1 MDVHV
6 DVNEKP
12 RQSPGRG
19 LLRRRIVFELDEEQM
34 PLLASAE
41 ERHGT
46 KRAAMLAA
54 LAAEEQLEQLGE
66 RADQAEQ
73 ELAKA
78 ERTAKAGA
86 AKQTKAAKKAER
98 QLAAMRKRLADQEGA
113 LSAAE
118 SEAAQAE
125 DLRRERD
132 QLSEVLGERNEQLAE
147 AQARAVDWLYCA
159 RCEKWAPPSE
169 WAWRR
174 IEGKGSYAFH
184 RSCGDHRPGLL
195 GAASWLAQRRR

>member
-1 MDVHV
+1 MRRCR
-6 DVNEKP
+6 P
-12 RQSPGRG
+12 RNSC
-19 LLRRRIVFELDEEQM
+19 
-34 PLLASAE
+34 
-41 ERHGT
+41 
-46 KRAAMLAA
+46 
-54 LAAEEQLEQLGE
+54 EQLSA
-66 RADQAEQ
+66 RAEKAEAA
-73 ELAKA
+73 LAKA

-113 LSAAE
+113 LSAAKGE
-118 SEAAQAE
+118 AAAQAE

-184 RSCGDHRPGLL
+184 RPCGDHRPGLL